1 MRDELQTARRNF
13 PRAEYQLVKDS
24 FPETL
29 HHLSPTRL
37 NEHIE
42 RCQKLIQSYRVRL
55 SDKESLQH
63 AWRGPDE
70 KIGSARLIRYRMNE
84 LNACLRKFRSQLK
97 RSKESAAGRGKSA
110 KAAISAK
117 PVRKAVSAKPTRK
130 TASKRISARKSVS
143 AKKAKSSSLTRSAK
157 AKRTMSAKMKSKP
170 SIRTK
175 KAGTSK
181 TIKASGVRKRPASTN
196 GKQRR
201 EATIDELSFAPK
213 SEEQFSRAMTQQPK
227 MRLPR
232 KSLKKGGQ
240 ALHGRQASEIL
251 PSNSINPALRR
262 R

>member
-29 HHLSPTRL
+29 HHLSPARL

-63 AWRGPDE
+63 AWKGPDE
-70 KIGSARLIRYRMNE
+70 KIGSKRLIRYRMNE
-84 LNACLRKFRSQLK
+84 LDACLKKFRSQLK
-97 RSKESAAGRGKSA
+97 RSKKSAAGRGKSA
-110 KAAISAK
+110 KASISGKTVRKAISAK
-117 PVRKAVSAKPTRK
+117 PNKKASAAKPAK
-130 TASKRISARKSVS
+130 SAN
-143 AKKAKSSSLTRSAK
+143 SSSLTRSAK
-157 AKRTMSAKMKSKP
+157 AKPTASAKMKSKP
-170 SIRTK
+170 SLRTK
-175 KAGTSK
+175 RGGTSK
-181 TIKASGVRKRPASTN
+181 TIKATGVRKRPSSANS
-196 GKQRR
+196 KSRR

-213 SEEQFSRAMTQQPK
+213 SEEQFLRAVTQQPK

-232 KSLKKGGQ
+232 KSLKKSDQ
-240 ALHGRQASEIL
+240 PLRGRPASELL
-251 PSNSINPALRR
+251 PANSINPAFRR